1 MRVTVSSVLRIN
13 DPTVPVSQWIKKN
26 LVLAN
31 PDYIKKQRMGFWT
44 GNTPKAMY
52 LFFID
57 GDDIVLP
64 YGCLRHILELAPDA
78 EVLPQFV
85 DSKPVDYHC
94 TVPLYDY
101 QQTAMEAMKNGY
113 YGILQSPAGSGKTQI
128 GIALAASLG
137 KKTLWL
143 THTID
148 LVNQS
153 MNRAKQYMSQDLI
166 GTIKEGQV
174 NIGKAITFATVQ
186 TMCRLDLKQ
195 YEDYWDCIIVD
206 ECHRVAGSPTRWT
219 QFSKVLNTLKARH
232 KYGLS
237 ATVHRSDGLIQATFS
252 LLGGVIHEVPET
264 AVADKIMKVGI
275 CPIGTG
281 VQLSKE
287 CINSDGT
294 IAHGKLIDYI
304 CGHAERNKLI
314 LSYLKE
320 EKDRSC
326 LILSDRLE
334 HLQALIDG
342 LPKYMQDKAVF
353 VSGKSEKK
361 ARETALEDMRKGK
374 KQFLFA
380 TYSLAKEGLD
390 IPRLERLFLVTP
402 QKDYA
407 VITQSIGRIARV
419 FPGKEKPIAYDF
431 VDDMDYLVR
440 FYGRRARHYRKNGC
454 YFVRLDDGA
463 EGK

>member
-78 EVLPQFV
+78 EVIPQFV

-186 TMCRLDLKQ
+186 TMSKLNLNLYKDMF
-195 YEDYWDCIIVD
+195 DIVIVD
-206 ECHRVAGSPTRWT
+206 ECHRVAMSGNSFT
-219 QFSKVLNTLKARH
+219 QFQKVLENLAARH
-232 KYGLS
+232 KFGLS
-237 ATVHRSDGLIQATFS
+237 ATIHRADGLIETTFA
-252 LLGGVIHEVPET
+252 LLF
-264 AVADKIMKVGI
+264 VGF
-275 CPIGTG
+275 PVDAAFPPPNT
-281 VQLSKE
+281 
-287 CINSDGT
+287 CILT
-294 IAHGKLIDYI
+294 
-304 CGHAERNKLI
+304 
-314 LSYLKE
+314 
-320 EKDRSC
+320 
-326 LILSDRLE
+326 
-334 HLQALIDG
+334 
-342 LPKYMQDKAVF
+342 
-353 VSGKSEKK
+353 
-361 ARETALEDMRKGK
+361 
-374 KQFLFA
+374 
-380 TYSLAKEGLD
+380 
-390 IPRLERLFLVTP
+390 
-402 QKDYA
+402 
-407 VITQSIGRIARV
+407 
-419 FPGKEKPIAYDF
+419 
-431 VDDMDYLVR
+431 
-440 FYGRRARHYRKNGC
+440 
-454 YFVRLDDGA
+454 
-463 EGK
+463 